1 VPSTVSEP
9 SDSTVREPP
18 EEARDADVLAE
29 VRRARDADVDRVSH
43 QALGFGAHHWAAYA
57 AEVTAGR
64 RQQLVAGVR
73 PHGANRP

>member
-1 VPSTVSEP
+1 
-9 SDSTVREPP
+9 VREPP
-18 EEARDADVLAE
+18 PHVRAHE
-29 VRRARDADVDRVSH
+29 VRDLVAHHWSDEVDGADHLPV
-43 QALGFGAHHWAAYA
+43 GFGAHHWAAYA